1 MQKLLALAKTKFSE
15 HDFQCVEY
23 ALDFAVKAH
32 EGQLRMSGEPY
43 INHPI
48 QTAIILLNLGMDTA
62 TVISA
67 ILHDVLEDTKVSE
80 GEVKQKFGEQ
90 ILSLVIGVTKISK
103 IRYTSEK
110 EAQAENI
117 RKLFFAMAEDI
128 RVLIIKLAD
137 RLHNMRTLDYIG
149 KEKQQRIALETL
161 EIYAPLAGRLG
172 ISSFKTELE
181 DLCMKYLYPKEFQ
194 ELSNAIELKREERM
208 GFVNKIALDIEQQLK
223 ELNIKGEVKGR
234 PKHFYSIFKKMKST
248 DKTLDQIYD
257 LIAVRVIVET
267 LSDCY
272 TMLGLIHSIWRPVPG
287 RFKDYIAMPKPNM
300 YQSLHTTVV
309 SNFGTTFE
317 IQIRTYEMNN
327 VAEYGIAAHWMYKEG
342 EKQDDDY
349 ASKLSWVKEMMEV
362 QADLKDSVEFMETLK
377 LDVLSNEIYVFSPKG
392 DVFNLPR
399 GANCIDFAYAVHS
412 AVGNKCVGAKI
423 NNKIVPLGTPLNN
436 GDIIEILT
444 QANSKGPSRDWLKIA
459 KTASARAKIRSFFKK
474 AMQDENIKLGKEM
487 MEKEAKH
494 RGYALSDLLVPG
506 WVKLI
511 QERYSFSSLDDIY
524 ASIGYGGITTNQ
536 ILLKLIDF
544 YKKDQATK
552 EAVIITDSTQEIER
566 RPAPRRHSSGILIEG
581 FDDFLIRISKC
592 CNPVPGDEII
602 GYVSRG
608 RGVSVHRK
616 DCPNMRNIEE
626 GRIISAEWALDADSS
641 FIASIR
647 IDAQNRSG
655 LLNKITSVISA
666 EKLQI
671 ASVNARA
678 RNKGSQDAIILL
690 AIEIKELAQ
699 LGHLITK
706 LKAIEGVY
714 DVYRDS
720 KVH

>member
-1 MQKLLALAKTKFSE
+1 MQRLLALAKNKFSE
-15 HDFQCVEY
+15 HDYQCVVY
-23 ALDFAVKAH
+23 ALEFAEKAH
-32 EGQLRMSGEPY
+32 EGQNRLSGELY
-43 INHPI
+43 ITHPI
-48 QTAIILLNLGMDTA
+48 ETAIILLELGMDPS

-80 GEVKQKFGEQ
+80 GELKQKFGEQ
-90 ILSLVIGVTKISK
+90 ILNLVIGVTKISK

-117 RKLFFAMAEDI
+117 RKLFFAMAQDI
-128 RVLIIKLAD
+128 RVLLIKLAD
-137 RLHNMRTLDYIG
+137 RLHNMRTLNFLSE
-149 KEKQQRIALETL
+149 EKQQRIALETL

-172 ISSFKTELE
+172 ISNIKSEME
-181 DLCMKYLYPKEFQ
+181 DLCMKYLYPKEFE
-194 ELSNAIELKREERM
+194 ELANAIELKREERM
-208 GFVNKIALDIEQQLK
+208 GFVNKIASDIEAQLI

-234 PKHFYSIFKKMKST
+234 PKHFYSIYKKMKNN

-267 LSDCY
+267 VSDCY
-272 TMLGLIHSIWRPVPG
+272 TMLGLIHSIWRPIPG

-309 SNFGTTFE
+309 TNFGTTFE

-327 VAEYGIAAHWMYKEG
+327 IAEYGIAAHWMYKEG
-342 EKQDDDY
+342 GKQDENY
-349 ASKLSWVKEMMEV
+349 AGKLSWVKEMMEV

-377 LDVLSNEIYVFSPKG
+377 LDVLSNDIYVFSPKG
-392 DVFNLPR
+392 DVFNLPK
-399 GANCIDFAYAVHS
+399 GSNCIDFAYAVHT

-423 NNKIVPLGTPLNN
+423 NNKIVPLNTPLNN
-436 GDIIEILT
+436 GDIVEILT

-459 KTASARAKIRSFFKK
+459 KTASTKAKIRSFFKK
-474 AMQDENIKLGKEM
+474 AMQEENIKLGKEM

-494 RGYALSDLLVPG
+494 RGYALSDLLVPS
-506 WVKLI
+506 WLKVVC
-511 QERYSFSSLDDIY
+511 ERYSFSSLDDIY

-544 YKKDQATK
+544 YKKDQALK
-552 EAVIITDSTQEIER
+552 QPELIAESAQEADKKVAQH
-566 RPAPRRHSSGILIEG
+566 RHGSGILIEG
-581 FDDFLIRISKC
+581 FDDFLIRVSKC

-616 DCPNMRNIEE
+616 DCPNMKNVE
-626 GRIISAEWALDADSS
+626 GDRLIRAEWAKDADSA
-641 FIASIR
+641 FVASIR

-655 LLNKITSVISA
+655 MLNKITSVISA
-666 EKLQI
+666 DKLQI
-671 ASVNARA
+671 TSINARA
-678 RNKGSQDAIILL
+678 NSKGSQDAIILL
-690 AIEIKELAQ
+690 DIEIKELGQ
-699 LGHLITK
+699 LFSLIAK
-706 LKAIEGVY
+706 LKSIEGVY
-714 DVYRDS
+714 DVYRDN

>member
-1 MQKLLALAKTKFSE
+1 MQRLLALAKNKFSE
-15 HDFQCVEY
+15 HDYQCVVY
-23 ALDFAVKAH
+23 ALEFAEKAH
-32 EGQLRMSGEPY
+32 EGQNRLSGELY
-43 INHPI
+43 ITHPI
-48 QTAIILLNLGMDTA
+48 ETAIILLELGMDPS

-80 GEVKQKFGEQ
+80 GELKQKFGEQ
-90 ILSLVIGVTKISK
+90 ILNLVIGVTKISK

-117 RKLFFAMAEDI
+117 RKLFFAMAQDI
-128 RVLIIKLAD
+128 RVLLIKLAD
-137 RLHNMRTLDYIG
+137 RLHNMRTLNFLSE
-149 KEKQQRIALETL
+149 EKQQRIALETL

-172 ISSFKTELE
+172 ISNIKSEME
-181 DLCMKYLYPKEFQ
+181 DLCMKYLYPKEFE
-194 ELSNAIELKREERM
+194 ELANAIELKREERM
-208 GFVNKIALDIEQQLK
+208 GFVNKIASDIEAQLK

-234 PKHFYSIFKKMKST
+234 PKHFYSIYKKMKNN

-267 LSDCY
+267 VSDCY
-272 TMLGLIHSIWRPVPG
+272 TMLGLIHSIWRPIPG

-309 SNFGTTFE
+309 TNFGTTFE

-327 VAEYGIAAHWMYKEG
+327 IAEYGIAAHWMYKEG
-342 EKQDDDY
+342 GKQDENY
-349 ASKLSWVKEMMEV
+349 AGKLSWVKEMMEV

-377 LDVLSNEIYVFSPKG
+377 LDVLSNDIYVFSPKG
-392 DVFNLPR
+392 DVFNLPK
-399 GANCIDFAYAVHS
+399 GSNCIDFAYAVHT

-423 NNKIVPLGTPLNN
+423 NNKIVPLNTPLNN
-436 GDIIEILT
+436 GDIVEILT

-459 KTASARAKIRSFFKK
+459 KTASTKAKIRSFFKK
-474 AMQDENIKLGKEM
+474 AMQEENIKLGKEM

-494 RGYALSDLLVPG
+494 RGYALSDLLVPS
-506 WVKLI
+506 WLKVVC
-511 QERYSFSSLDDIY
+511 ERYSFSSLDDIY

-544 YKKDQATK
+544 YKKDQALK
-552 EAVIITDSTQEIER
+552 QPELIAESAQEADKKVAQH
-566 RPAPRRHSSGILIEG
+566 RHGSGILIEG
-581 FDDFLIRISKC
+581 FDDFLIRVSKC

-616 DCPNMRNIEE
+616 DCPNMKNVE
-626 GRIISAEWALDADSS
+626 GDRLIRAEWAKDADSA
-641 FIASIR
+641 FVASIR

-655 LLNKITSVISA
+655 MLNKITSVISA
-666 EKLQI
+666 DKLQI
-671 ASVNARA
+671 TSINARA
-678 RNKGSQDAIILL
+678 NSKGSQDAIILL
-690 AIEIKELAQ
+690 DIEIKELGQ
-699 LGHLITK
+699 LFSLIAK
-706 LKAIEGVY
+706 LKSIEGVY
-714 DVYRDS
+714 DVYRDN